1 MSTINLNTTTA
12 TNGAGIDVT
21 SVVDQ
26 ILYAERAPERLWQQQ
41 QTALKAEGAAFSD
54 LRTNLGTLNDAVI
67 ALKDI
72 LGALEAKLVESSKP
86 EILNASAQPSAM
98 LGVHVVTVGNLAT
111 TSSYY
116 TDAVT
121 SDAAFAGGKFEIKVG
136 AGAAQTVTVS
146 STNNTVSTLV
156 SSINNQNLGVTASV
170 IRDANGERLALVS
183 KTSGDPGD
191 ITVSGN
197 TSGLTFHKSVTGQNA
212 SLTLDGI
219 SLSSTTNTL
228 AGALEGVTLNLA
240 TADPDTEVLLTIG
253 SDQKGAEQAVQD
265 FVSRY
270 NSVISAINGQFATG
284 GNASTAGPLASNGSL
299 RSLEM
304 RLLSAAT
311 HSMSG
316 NNGFV
321 NLASL
326 GINMAN
332 DGTLT
337 VDATKLHNVTSTH
350 FAEFQNFF
358 QSLTPTAG
366 FAQSFSNTLKSL
378 TDSTTGL
385 VSLNLQENA
394 SKQSVVAKQISE
406 FEDRLVARQKEL
418 IAQYSRVDMMLRQLP
433 VLQSQI
439 SSQLDSLKK
448 S

>member
-1 MSTINLNTTTA
+1 
-12 TNGAGIDVT
+12 
-21 SVVDQ
+21 
-26 ILYAERAPERLWQQQ
+26 
-41 QTALKAEGAAFSD
+41 
-54 LRTNLGTLNDAVI
+54 
-67 ALKDI
+67 
-72 LGALEAKLVESSKP
+72 
-86 EILNASAQPSAM
+86 
-98 LGVHVVTVGNLAT
+98 
-111 TSSYY
+111 
-116 TDAVT
+116 
-121 SDAAFAGGKFEIKVG
+121 
-136 AGAAQTVTVS
+136 
-146 STNNTVSTLV
+146 
-156 SSINNQNLGVTASV
+156 
-170 IRDANGERLALVS
+170 
-183 KTSGDPGD
+183 
-191 ITVSGN
+191 
-197 TSGLTFHKSVTGQNA
+197 
-212 SLTLDGI
+212 
-219 SLSSTTNTL
+219 
-228 AGALEGVTLNLA
+228 
-240 TADPDTEVLLTIG
+240 
-253 SDQKGAEQAVQD
+253 
-265 FVSRY
+265 
-270 NSVISAINGQFATG
+270 
-284 GNASTAGPLASNGSL
+284 
-299 RSLEM
+299 
-304 RLLSAAT
+304 
-311 HSMSG
+311 MSG